1 VSISL
6 TVDMI
11 VEDMIMD
18 QEDTIMD
25 MVTIMVDTIME
36 VMDTQK
42 SQNHTVM
49 KDITKELEDAVDT
62 AILMI
67 TNIMMNMQKS
77 NQRIKLNKNMPKLRK
92 IS

>member
-1 VSISL
+1 
-6 TVDMI
+6 MI

-42 SQNHTVM
+42 SQKHTVM
-49 KDITKELEDAVDT
+49 KDITTELEDAVDT

-67 TNIMMNMQKS
+67 TSIMMNTQKS

-92 IS
+92 I